1 MTCDVNV
8 VKVWEGNMKA
18 LGLPVPTDTYGAGL
32 GSLGAISLVA
42 GVVET
47 HGSKVLLSRA
57 FAQIGLGGIATI
69 GAALYASY
77 WTGAAIGS
85 VAVAAGNKMS
95 CGATITDAM
104 WTARSQFKIYG
115 IWLEEVFY
123 SNPELL
129 RAH

>member
-1 MTCDVNV
+1 
-8 VKVWEGNMKA
+8 MKA
-18 LGLPVPTDTYGAGL
+18 FGLPVPTDTYGAGL

-57 FAQIGLGGIATI
+57 FMQIGLGSIATV
-69 GAALYASY
+69 GTALYASY

-85 VAVAAGNKMS
+85 VAVATGQKLS
-95 CGATITDAM
+95 CGTTIADAM
-104 WTARSQFKIYG
+104 WTARSQFKVYG
-115 IWLEEVFY
+115 MWLETEFLRH
-123 SNPELL
+123 PELL